1 MRTAIK
7 CSPAFKRVTDLS
19 RNLYSTVVLY
29 AYVRWNIHPAK
40 SHVLTSDNGS
50 LSTNIC
56 KASTI
61 GKKLGYINT

>member
-7 CSPAFKRVTDLS
+7 CSPAYKRVTDLS
-19 RNLYSTVVLY
+19 RNFYSTVVLY
-29 AYVRWNIHPAK
+29 AFVRWNIHPAK
-40 SHVLTSDNGS
+40 SHVLTSNNGC

-56 KASTI
+56 KASAR